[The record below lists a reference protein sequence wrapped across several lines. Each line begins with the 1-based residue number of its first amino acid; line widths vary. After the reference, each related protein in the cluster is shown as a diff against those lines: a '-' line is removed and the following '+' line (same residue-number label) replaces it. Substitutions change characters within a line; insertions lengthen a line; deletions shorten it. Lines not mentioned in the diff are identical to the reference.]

1 MAWLYLIFLLLFAQ
15 PAQSQNFSD
24 VQGPWHGSIVVT
36 GQNLGVEFLFSY
48 SAGELDG
55 TLDIPQQNAYN
66 LPVEFTYASGDSL
79 VFQFETGTGPAVF
92 RGRWN
97 HETMEIAGDFVQ
109 LGSSFPFSIKKR
121 TVSDENGG
129 LPEQNLIIPTGAGQA
144 GGTLLLTETPSALVI
159 LLTGSG
165 AQDRDENVA
174 GFRVFR
180 ELAHSLYEGGFSSF
194 RYDDRGVGE
203 SRGDS
208 DATLRDLAADLEE
221 IVVYLRESHGQNFNK
236 VILAGHSQGG
246 LVASIAAKNTEAD
259 GIVFMGSPFLRGD
272 EIINGQIIA
281 ISEAQ
286 GIEEEVVEKNL
297 EFQQRIYE
305 VIRTG
310 GDWDE
315 IEQDLYDRLEEQ
327 INELPEQQRRAL
339 GDMSTFIRSQIRRQ
353 LEGARTDW
361 FKSFIEFEPDQAI
374 ASLEL
379 PMLALFGEKDVQV
392 LAAPNRE
399 RAEEL
404 RTRDGLNLQIVTIPE
419 ANHLFQ
425 KAGTG
430 LPGEYGMLE
439 REFADG
445 FVEAILEWLQTLD

>member
-24 VQGPWHGSIVVT
+24 IQGPWHGSIVVT

-55 TLDIPQQNAYN
+55 TLDIPQQNAFN
-66 LPVEFTYASGDSL
+66 FPVEFTYAEGDSL

-97 HETMEIAGDFVQ
+97 HETMEIAGEFVQ
-109 LGSSFPFSIKKR
+109 LGSSFPFSIKKTTGR
-121 TVSDENGG
+121 DENGG
-129 LPEQNLIIPTGAGQA
+129 LSEENLIIPTDAGQA
-144 GGTLLLTETPSALVI
+144 GGTLLLTEHPSTLVI

-180 ELAHSLYEGGFSSF
+180 ELAHSLHAGGFSSF

-203 SRGDS
+203 SRGEA
-208 DATLRDLAADLEE
+208 DATLEELAIDLEQ
-221 IVVYLRESHGQNFNK
+221 IVAYLRANHGERFTR
-236 VILAGHSQGG
+236 VVFAGHSQGG
-246 LVASIAAKNTEAD
+246 LVASIGAQTIPAD
-259 GIVFMGSPFLRGD
+259 GIIFMGSPFLRGD

-286 GIEEEVVEKNL
+286 GIEEDVVEKNL

-305 VIRTG
+305 VVRTG
-310 GDWDE
+310 GEWDE

-327 INELPEQQRRAL
+327 INELPEQQRQAL

-361 FKSFIEFEPDQAI
+361 FKSFIEFEPSEAV
-374 ASLEL
+374 AEL
-379 PMLALFGEKDVQV
+379 TIPMLAVFGEKDMQV
-392 LAAPNRE
+392 PASTNRDAAE
-399 RAEEL
+399 QL
-404 RTRDGLNLQIVTIPE
+404 RDNAGLNLQIVTIPQ

-425 KAGTG
+425 KANTG

-445 FVEAILEWLQTLD
+445 FVEAILEWLSALD

>member
-1 MAWLYLIFLLLFAQ
+1 MVWLLLIFSILFAQ
-15 PAQSQNFSD
+15 PVQSQSLSD
-24 VQGPWHGSIVVT
+24 VEGSWHGSILVT

-55 TLDIPQQNAYN
+55 TLDIPQQNAFN
-66 LPVEFTYASGDSL
+66 FPVEFIYAEGDSL

-97 HETMEIAGDFVQ
+97 HETMEIAGEFVQ

-121 TVSDENGG
+121 TVTDENGG
-129 LPEQNLIIPTGAGQA
+129 LPEQNLVIPTQAGQA
-144 GGTLLLTETPSALVI
+144 GGTLLLTDSPSPLVI

-165 AQDRDENVA
+165 SQDRDETVA

-180 ELAHSLYEGGFSSF
+180 ELAHKLHAGGFSTF
-194 RYDDRGVGE
+194 RYDDRGIGE
-203 SRGDS
+203 SEGNP
-208 DATLRDLAADLEE
+208 DATLDELASDLEQ
-221 IVVYLRESHGQNFNK
+221 IVQYLRENHAADFTEI
-236 VILAGHSQGG
+236 ILAGHSQGG
-246 LVASIAAKNTEAD
+246 LVASIAAGNTGAA

-272 EIINGQIIA
+272 EIINQQILN

-286 GIEEEVVEKNL
+286 GIEEDVVEKNL

-305 VIRTG
+305 VVRAG
-310 GDWDE
+310 GEWDE

-327 INELPEQQRRAL
+327 INELPEQQRQAL

-361 FKSFIEFEPDQAI
+361 FKSFIEFEPSEAVAALTI
-374 ASLEL
+374 
-379 PMLALFGEKDVQV
+379 PMLAVFGEKDMQV
-392 LAAPNRE
+392 PASTNRDAAE
-399 RAEEL
+399 IL
-404 RTRDGLNLQIVTIPE
+404 RDDAGLNLQIVTIPQ

-425 KAGTG
+425 KANTG

-439 REFADG
+439 REFAEG